1 MLRMLLIYLHSG
13 CANDLGVRLLD
24 GKGKRGSGELRTTSG
39 EGAARLKPAAEDGEG
54 LQGWAEM
61 ALQVLMGEG
70 QIGAR
75 KKGNTERKG
84 GRGPIAGCVMVCLID
99 GPLKGG

>member
-1 MLRMLLIYLHSG
+1 M
-13 CANDLGVRLLD
+13 A
-24 GKGKRGSGELRTTSG
+24 KGKRGSGELRTTSG

-75 KKGNTERKG
+75 KKREHREEG
-84 GRGPIAGCVMVCLID
+84 GEGTDSRMRYGLPD
-99 GPLKGG
+99 